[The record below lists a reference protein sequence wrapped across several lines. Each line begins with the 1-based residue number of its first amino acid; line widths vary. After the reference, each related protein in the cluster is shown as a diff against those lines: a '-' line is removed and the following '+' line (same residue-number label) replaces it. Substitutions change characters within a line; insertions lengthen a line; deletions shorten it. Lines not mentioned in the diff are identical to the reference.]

1 MKVHRHLDEELE
13 RLRDT
18 MLRLGGES
26 EAALRRA
33 MHSLS
38 ERNPAAAREVLEHDD
53 VVDELE
59 VEVDRQ
65 CIDIFVLRQPAARD
79 LRFVMSVTKIA
90 PLLERIADHACNI
103 ARTAIDLADEPE
115 VKNAHRIAKMGE
127 IASSMLA
134 EALDAFTKSD
144 AQAARQIILRDAEIN
159 NLYNEIFSE
168 LIGMMVT
175 APNTATRSA
184 RLLLVAKHLE
194 RIGDYVTDIS
204 ELTVYMAE
212 AAIIKHQRDK
222 LETA

>member
-33 MHSLS
+33 MHSLT
-38 ERNPAAAREVLEHDD
+38 ERNPVAAREVLKHDD

-115 VKNAHRIAKMGE
+115 FKNGARIAKMGE
-127 IASSMLA
+127 IASSMLS

-144 AQAARQIILRDAEIN
+144 AEASRQIILRDTEIN

-175 APNTATRSA
+175 SPNTATRNA

>member
-18 MLRLGGES
+18 VLRLGGES

-33 MHSLS
+33 MHSLTD
-38 ERNPAAAREVLEHDD
+38 RDPAAAREVLAHDD

-115 VKNAHRIAKMGE
+115 VKNAHRIAQMGE

-144 AQAARQIILRDAEIN
+144 AEAARQIILRDAEIN

-175 APNTATRSA
+175 APQTATRGA

>member
-13 RLRDT
+13 TLRDT
-18 MLRLGGES
+18 VLRLGGES

-33 MHSLS
+33 MHSLTD
-38 ERNPAAAREVLEHDD
+38 RDPAAAREVLEHDD

-115 VKNAHRIAKMGE
+115 FKTGARIAQMGE

-134 EALDAFTKSD
+134 AALDAFTKSD
-144 AQAARQIILRDAEIN
+144 AAASREIILRDAEIN

-175 APNTATRSA
+175 SPNTATRSA